1 MTTNSTLGRRE
12 FLKAAT
18 QVAATVAVCHVP
30 SSSTTGAE
38 TPGLSSGTIPTRT
51 LGKTGLKLPI
61 LGYGGAALP
70 KNWANPLSHEDR
82 VALVRYAYDRGVRY
96 FDTSPVYMESETI
109 LGEALRDRRRDVCLV
124 TKVESTR
131 PEDVR
136 KSVEQSLEAL
146 QTDYLDLLLIHG
158 TPGLEQMSV
167 PQAMKGHAELVKLR
181 DEKVTR
187 FVGLSAHGYFD
198 KALALIASGGF
209 DVCMLSYGYIPRGHD
224 QIWTAHL
231 TTLRD
236 ACLAKAH
243 ELGMGIVAMKVIG
256 AGMLGAWSGHIVPG
270 FDKER
275 LKQLPGAA
283 IRHVLQD
290 QRVHVLNIGMRL
302 KEEIDANIKILSG
315 DTAYTPEDRDLLA
328 EFSAQLYD
336 TDAMRKLRVEDAYST
351 STFPESEKPAPRSPN
366 CCAIA
371 RPSRRARFDMF
382 SGTLG
387 VLP

>member
-1 MTTNSTLGRRE
+1 MMAQSTMGRRD
-12 FLKAAT
+12 FLKTAT
-18 QVAATVAVCHVP
+18 QAAASVAACQGL
-30 SSSTTGAE
+30 TTTTAGAE

-109 LGEALRDRRRDVCLV
+109 LGEALRHRRRDVCRV

-167 PQAMKGHAELVKLR
+167 PQAMKVQAELVKLR

-198 KALALIASGGF
+198 KALALIVSGGF

-256 AGMLGAWSGHIVPG
+256 AGMLGA
-270 FDKER
+270 
-275 LKQLPGAA
+275 
-283 IRHVLQD
+283 
-290 QRVHVLNIGMRL
+290 
-302 KEEIDANIKILSG
+302 
-315 DTAYTPEDRDLLA
+315 
-328 EFSAQLYD
+328 
-336 TDAMRKLRVEDAYST
+336 
-351 STFPESEKPAPRSPN
+351 
-366 CCAIA
+366 C
-371 RPSRRARFDMF
+371 
-382 SGTLG
+382 
-387 VLP
+387 